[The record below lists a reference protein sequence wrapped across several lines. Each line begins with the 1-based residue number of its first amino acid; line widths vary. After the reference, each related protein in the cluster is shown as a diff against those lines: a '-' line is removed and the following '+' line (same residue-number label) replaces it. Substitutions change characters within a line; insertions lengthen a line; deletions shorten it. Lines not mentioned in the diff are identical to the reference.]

1 MRYLNNKGTITEAS
15 IGGVNTNLLP
25 NGAKVISID
34 PKNMKLI
41 INFDNENLKD
51 SYNFSDEM
59 TFDEFKLKLEEYAKN
74 SPYPNPDD

>member
-1 MRYLNNKGTITEAS
+1 MKKFFLIFFFLLMSCGKNFENN
-15 IGGVNTNLLP
+15 
-25 NGAKVISID
+25 
-34 PKNMKLI
+34 
-41 INFDNENLKD
+41 NLKK

>member
-1 MRYLNNKGTITEAS
+1 MRKFF
-15 IGGVNTNLLP
+15 LLFLLLLMSC
-25 NGAKVISID
+25 GK
-34 PKNMKLI
+34 
-41 INFDNENLKD
+41 NFDNENLKD